1 MLMNSDG
8 RSSYK
13 HHFRRC
19 CHAVRPEYHQL
30 EPSSLLFPQPH
41 ILEGLTVLKLLM
53 LWASE
58 AQEDG
63 VCVTLRFPAVGLL
76 ISERIQHRCAE
87 RGL

>member
-1 MLMNSDG
+1 MLSILNIISLNLLP
-8 RSSYK
+8 SYS
-13 HHFRRC
+13 
-19 CHAVRPEYHQL
+19 
-30 EPSSLLFPQPH
+30 PSPTSWGG
-41 ILEGLTVLKLLM
+41 GLTVLKLLM

-87 RGL
+87 RGP